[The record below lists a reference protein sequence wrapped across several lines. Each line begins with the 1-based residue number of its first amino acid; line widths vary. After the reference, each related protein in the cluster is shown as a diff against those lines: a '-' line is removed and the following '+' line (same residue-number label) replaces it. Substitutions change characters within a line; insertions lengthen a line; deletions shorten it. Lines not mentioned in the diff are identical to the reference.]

1 MSIVI
6 IHGRKASSKTR
17 NPQQLLKHYGCKRI
31 VSAWRPGKRLQ
42 HGELALTIYSP
53 AFGPAGAVWIDADQ
67 ASRAIGV
74 KAV

>member
-6 IHGRKASSKTR
+6 IHGHKACRKTR
-17 NPQQLLKHYGCKRI
+17 NTKQLLKHYGCKRI

-42 HGELALTIYSP
+42 HGDLALTIHSP
-53 AFGPAGAVWIDADQ
+53 AFGPAGAVWIDAEK
-67 ASRAIGV
+67 ASRDLGV